1 MQLPTLTNTR
11 LRSTADA
18 HAIIH
23 AARTG
28 LLRMVD
34 RRLDTQE
41 RAGIQVGNI
50 YVWEERGSLDLS
62 GMGIERWTDGIRW
75 GPSRLRNDFLYYQ
88 QREDLPK
95 DKHARSQQNRRPTLE
110 PYENAACGRV
120 DELDRMIKQTYSV
133 HVYDGQQ
140 HTSSPLKLH
149 IIAYFNRRMVEN
161 LQTIDADPLFHSL
174 VLLPG
179 MYRSARVGKTKNGEP
194 ATDDTTTTSEG
205 SPESPEISHR
215 QPNTLPPIMV
225 AGRPPMLSSSYSD
238 FANRSPTT
246 PYYFSNRESP
256 SPSFRRYSTS
266 SSRSG
271 HYGHPYWGHQEL
283 PPDTDAL
290 CRTPLPSLRAALPS
304 SAWSP
309 IQRYAED
316 DMQLAR
322 LDVARGLV

>member
-1 MQLPTLTNTR
+1 MQLPTLTNIR

-18 HAIIH
+18 HAVIH

-34 RRLDTQE
+34 RRLDSQE
-41 RAGIQVGNI
+41 RAGISVGSI
-50 YVWEERGSLDLS
+50 YVWEERGALDMS

-95 DKHARSQQNRRPTLE
+95 DKHSRGKRIEMESYAQSS
-110 PYENAACGRV
+110 NARV

-133 HVYDGQQ
+133 HVYDGQRCANYP
-140 HTSSPLKLH
+140 TKLH

-161 LQTIDADPLFHSL
+161 LHTIDAHPVLRSL
-174 VLLPG
+174 LLVPG
-179 MYRSARVGKTKNGEP
+179 MYRSARVGKQKNGDT

-205 SPESPEISHR
+205 SPELELIER
-215 QPNTLPPIMV
+215 QQDTLPPILV
-225 AGRPPMLSSSYSD
+225 AGLRSPMLSNGYSD

-246 PYYFSNRESP
+246 PYHLSHRDSSSPLGGYASP
-256 SPSFRRYSTS
+256 SGAGNYGNSYWTHGNQDFAPETDN
-266 SSRSG
+266 SR
-271 HYGHPYWGHQEL
+271 H
-283 PPDTDAL
+283 
-290 CRTPLPSLRAALPS
+290 TPLPSLRSALPP

-309 IQRYAED
+309 TQRYVED

-322 LDVARGLV
+322 LDIARGLV